1 MSVDT
6 GKFEEVV
13 MRIRAASP
21 TLYEQLVIELRRMAD
36 GHTLNLVENNG
47 IYTGDPATVARGLGY
62 ARAHRDIAKAVAEAP
77 ERTRRKEELRHGR
90 DADRQSGPQ
99 NNLAAG
105 YS

>member
-6 GKFEEVV
+6 GKLEDVV

-21 TLYEQLVIELRRMAD
+21 TLYEQLVIELRRIAD
-36 GHTLNLVENNG
+36 GHTLNLIENNN
-47 IYTGDPATVARGLGY
+47 IYTGDGATVARGLGY
-62 ARAHRDIAKAVAEAP
+62 ARAHRDIAKIVAEAP
-77 ERTRRKEELRHGR
+77 NRARSREETRNGR
-90 DADRQSGPQ
+90 DPSYQSGPQ